1 MRVRKLDLLGFKSFA
16 TKTLVQF
23 EPGVTAIVGP
33 NGSGKSNLVD
43 AIRWVLGEHNPRDVR
58 APRLEDVIF
67 NGTDHAAPLSMA
79 QVSLT
84 IDNER
89 GLLPIAF
96 TEVQVT
102 RRVYR
107 SGESECFINQS
118 PCRLKDVQE
127 LFLGTGL
134 GGGNYAI
141 IEQGHIDLI
150 LSSKPQERRVV
161 FEEASGIARYLTK
174 KQETL
179 RRLDDVEQ
187 DLVRVSDITQEV
199 RRQLNALER
208 QAARARQYKTQ
219 WEQLKT
225 WELRLAADELR
236 QGEQVHQ
243 GVSARVASLG
253 EQRTRLEEERQ
264 RLLGSLEQCNA
275 SVAATQAALQQVR
288 TSLVQATSHVEQQT
302 SQQTLKTTWIGE
314 VTTQRERVLQEAA
327 RLEERASQLGQQ
339 LVRLQDQA
347 EMLAND
353 AQEAGRKRTATS
365 EALSQLEQ
373 SLAEGLARVEQG
385 KAELFGA
392 AALASQQRNAL
403 AGTTLRAQQVG
414 IQLNRAQEQRRA
426 LQERIETLAK
436 RQQQL
441 EEERTVLAE
450 EHQGVQH
457 QLTAARESAT
467 QAQAR
472 RQESTG
478 RLTGVRERLLSLR
491 AKTQLLEE
499 VWRRHEGFPEA
510 VKTLLASPPD
520 GVMGLLADLL
530 DPRPGY
536 EQALEA
542 ALGPLSSAVVVK
554 DRQAL
559 RRCQEFFSAN
569 HLGGVQVLVLS
580 DCDRGGTILAAAG
593 VPQPGGAAAEAA
605 DSLAEHVRHDA
616 AYARVAQW
624 LLGSWGVVENLDS
637 LIQVPAGSPGAWVSK
652 RGERWDGCSWQVGP
666 SRVPTRVGRK
676 YQWERAQEEAAR
688 LEQDAA
694 DTQEA
699 CQHAETEWQSLVAHE
714 EQLKTQAERLA
725 TELTKLD
732 AQHHALQHETKRLHE
747 DAQIQELQAQE
758 LSGQQRELA
767 QTHASVTQ
775 AVREAEARQQQ
786 READLKDLHAQR
798 ETWLQTRQQESVA
811 LAQIDA
817 ALASFTQRQ
826 EEGRSRM
833 EDVLVEHAHATAQA
847 QQKRAQVEE
856 LAAKVTELTAQ
867 VEEHRAQISRVTQ
880 EHQGLQSE
888 ADQVA
893 QALREDEARRDQVM
907 PSLLAAEQ
915 ELLTATQALN
925 EQESQLVQRAFRR
938 ARILERL
945 QEVYRLGESDVLA
958 EQASLSPFGEE
969 ERRSLAQQVE
979 KLKAKLGAMGPVN
992 LGSVEEY
999 DELKQRLEFLQTQQQ
1014 DLLKA
1019 QEDLRHS
1026 IQQINRTARAQFR
1039 ETFTKIQQEFQHYFT
1054 RLFGGG
1060 QAELLLLDEEDV
1072 LESGIEIRACPPGK
1086 RPQSISLLSGGERA
1100 LTAIALL
1107 FALFKVRPS
1116 PFCILDEIDAP
1127 LDEANVD
1134 RFTKVLEEFLSLSQF
1149 ILITHNKKT
1158 ITKADCLYG
1167 VTMEQP
1173 GISKIV
1179 SVKLGTSSKRPTQTS
1194 SASSE
1199 PSTEQAGVAA

>member
-1 MRVRKLDLLGFKSFA
+1 MRVKRLELLGFKSFS

-43 AIRWVLGEHNPRDVR
+43 GIRWVLGEHNPRDVR

-89 GLLPIAF
+89 GLLPIPF

-179 RRLDDVEQ
+179 RRLDGVEQ
-187 DLVRVSDITQEV
+187 DLLRAADITQEV
-199 RRQLNALER
+199 KRQLSALER
-208 QAARARQYKTQ
+208 QATRARQYRTQ

-225 WELRLAADELR
+225 WELRLAADELCE
-236 QGEQVHQ
+236 GEQAHQ
-243 GVSARVASLG
+243 DVSARVSSLG
-253 EQRTRLEEERQ
+253 EQRRRLEEERQ

-275 SVAATQAALQQVR
+275 TVAATQATLQQVR
-288 TSLVQATSHVEQQT
+288 THLVQAAGHVEQQT
-302 SQQTLKTTWIGE
+302 SQHTLKMTWIGE
-314 VTTQRERVLQEAA
+314 VTAQREGVLQEVV
-327 RLEERASQLGQQ
+327 RLEERASGLNQQ
-339 LVRLQDQA
+339 LVRLQEQA
-347 EMLAND
+347 QMLAND
-353 AQEAGRKRTATS
+353 TQAAQRRRAATS

-403 AGTTLRAQQVG
+403 AGATLRAQQVD

-426 LQERIETLAK
+426 LEERIDALAK

-450 EHQGVQH
+450 GHQGLQRR
-457 QLTAARESAT
+457 LADARESAA

-472 RQESTG
+472 RQELAG
-478 RLTGVRERLLSLR
+478 RLTGVRERLLSLQ
-491 AKTQLLEE
+491 AKAQLSEE

-510 VKTLLASPPD
+510 VKALLASPLD

-530 DPRPGY
+530 DPQPGY
-536 EQALEA
+536 EHALEA
-542 ALGPLSSAVVVK
+542 ALGPLSCAVVVK

-569 HLGGVQVLVLS
+569 NLGGVQVLVLS
-580 DCDRGGTILAAAG
+580 DCPAQTPADTAVPDLAHGALDRLLHG
-593 VPQPGGAAAEAA
+593 
-605 DSLAEHVRHDA
+605 VRHDA
-616 AYARVAQW
+616 AYVCLAQW
-624 LLGSWGVVENLDS
+624 LLGSWIVIENLDA
-637 LIQVPAGSPGAWVSK
+637 LIQVPVGSRGAWVS
-652 RGERWDGCSWQVGP
+652 RSGERWDGCSWQVGP
-666 SRVPTRVGRK
+666 SRAPTLVGRRR
-676 YQWERAQEEAAR
+676 QWERAREEVAC

-694 DTQEA
+694 AADET
-699 CQHAETEWQSLVAHE
+699 CRRAETEWQSLVAHE
-714 EQLKTQAERLA
+714 ERLKDEAEQLASELA
-725 TELTKLD
+725 KLD
-732 AQHHALQHETKRLHE
+732 AQHHALQHEATRLRE
-747 DAQIQELQAQE
+747 DAQVQELQAQE
-758 LSGQQRELA
+758 LSGQQRELT
-767 QTHASVTQ
+767 QTRADLTQ
-775 AVREAEARQQQ
+775 AVREAEARQQEH
-786 READLKDLHAQR
+786 EAGLKEWQAQR
-798 ETWLQTRQQESVA
+798 ETWLQTRQQESVT
-811 LAQIDA
+811 LAGLDA
-817 ALASFTQRQ
+817 SLASFTQRQ

-833 EDVLVEHAHATAQA
+833 EDVLIEHAHATTQA

-856 LAAKVTELTAQ
+856 LAVKAAELTVQ
-867 VEEHRAQISRVTQ
+867 VEEHRAQIARVTQ
-880 EHQGLQSE
+880 EHQRLQSE
-888 ADQVA
+888 ADHVA

-915 ELLTATQALN
+915 ELLTATQALH
-925 EQESQLVQRAFRR
+925 EQESRLAQRAFRH

-945 QEVYRLGESDVLA
+945 QEVYRLGESDVLT
-958 EQASLSPFGEE
+958 EQASLSPLGEE

-979 KLKAKLGAMGPVN
+979 KLKAKLGEMGPVN

-999 DELKQRLEFLQTQQQ
+999 DELKQRLEFLQAQQQ

-1019 QEDLRHS
+1019 QEDLRHA

-1072 LESGIEIRACPPGK
+1072 LESGIEIKARPPGK

-1179 SVKLGTSSKRPTQTS
+1179 SVKLGKSPKRSTPTS
-1194 SASSE
+1194 SASPE